1 MYYYSRE
8 DESHDVRKCVCVWLD
23 WNNNTYSHFQNMT
36 MTSSRR
42 TRSQSVREFHPR
54 FHRRCCMCTDHS
66 VRDLDTNYTWT
77 HFQSNTIEVEDFPS
91 ATRRTTLK
99 RRTCNWNMKTW
110 NDWNSRASRSNT
122 THQSCFVRPYLK
134 SLPTVT
140 FLKYRRSD
148 TLCIIPT
155 NLGLALP
162 VAIPNPSVRIARNAC
177 DSSQREWVFY
187 IDSEWVSVVHGEW
200 VSVVC
205 EWVSYVFVCVCV
217 WVLNMNKERERE
229 RERERVEILICK

>member
-1 MYYYSRE
+1 
-8 DESHDVRKCVCVWLD
+8 
-23 WNNNTYSHFQNMT
+23 MT
-36 MTSSRR
+36 RTSSRR

-66 VRDLDTNYTWT
+66 VRVLDTNYTWT

-91 ATRRTTLK
+91 VTRRTTLQ

-122 THQSCFVRPYLK
+122 THQSSFVRPYLK

-177 DSSQREWVFY
+177 DSSQREWVSVLY
-187 IDSEWVSVVHGEW
+187 RESEWVSEW
-200 VSVVC
+200 VLYVSESRMCLFACVC
-205 EWVSYVFVCVCV
+205 ESYI
-217 WVLNMNKERERE
+217 WIKRERE
-229 RERERVEILICK
+229 RESRDFDL